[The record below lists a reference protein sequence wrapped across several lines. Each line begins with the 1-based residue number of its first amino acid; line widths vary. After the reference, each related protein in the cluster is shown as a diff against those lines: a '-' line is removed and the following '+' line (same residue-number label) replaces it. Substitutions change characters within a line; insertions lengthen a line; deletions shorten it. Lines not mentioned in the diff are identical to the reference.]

1 MCTYIVCPHN
11 VSVKLF
17 LDFLITHLLSISIIS
32 RISRLLYMIPKK
44 VVVANVSMN
53 DKYLHE
59 APIKHD
65 QHGYYF
71 FYHKYQDDHDGDSQW
86 VIAQEDH
93 TFKDKGEAL
102 LLESPWYAS
111 EVATHTPY

>member
-17 LDFLITHLLSISIIS
+17 LDFLIPHLLSISIIN

-53 DKYLHE
+53 DEYLHE
-59 APIKHD
+59 APVKHD
-65 QHGYYF
+65 KHGYYF
-71 FYHKYQDDHDGDSQW
+71 FNHKYQDDHDRGGQR
-86 VIAQEDH
+86 VVAQEDH
-93 TFKDKGEAL
+93 AFQHKSETL
-102 LLESPWYAS
+102 LLIGPWDAS
-111 EVATHTPY
+111 EVATHAPY

>member
-17 LDFLITHLLSISIIS
+17 LDFLIPHLLSISIIN

-53 DKYLHE
+53 DEYLHE
-59 APIKHD
+59 APVKHD

-71 FYHKYQDDHDGDSQW
+71 FNHKYQDDHDRGGQR
-86 VIAQEDH
+86 VVAQEDH
-93 TFKDKGEAL
+93 AFQHKSETL
-102 LLESPWYAS
+102 LLIGPWDAS
-111 EVATHTPY
+111 EVATHAPY